1 MIAQRAHGAAS
12 KGCAR
17 RKRTSAGRPG
27 NALGGRPAAGSYV
40 FLRAIFCMTLA
51 TFSQASQHSSMCEN
65 MLFHAMR

>member
-1 MIAQRAHGAAS
+1 MIAQRTHGAAS

-17 RKRTSAGRPG
+17 RKRTSVGRPG
-27 NALGGRPAAGSYV
+27 NARGRPAAGSYV

>member
-1 MIAQRAHGAAS
+1 MIAQRAHGTAS

-17 RKRTSAGRPG
+17 SKRTSAGRPG
-27 NALGGRPAAGSYV
+27 NARGHPAAGSYV